1 MKVSLMNE
9 KILFQKSVVQVDE
22 IGNRKNGWEDYFS
35 CFATI
40 SGEGGS
46 EKSVAGHTVD
56 ESGITFTVRYCKKA
70 AAVCSGQY
78 RILFREELYNILSV
92 DHMNFRKKSLKFRCE
107 KVRR

>member
-40 SGEGGS
+40 GGEGGS

-56 ESGITFTVRYCKKA
+56 ELGITFTVRYCKKA
-70 AAVCSGQY
+70 AAVCSDQY
-78 RILFREELYNILSV
+78 RILFREELYNIISV

>member
-9 KILFQKSVVQVDE
+9 RIMIQKSAVQVDD

-40 SGEGGS
+40 TEENGS
-46 EKSVAGHTVD
+46 EKSVAGNTVD
-56 ESGITFTVRYCKKA
+56 HTEITFTVRYCKKVVD
-70 AAVCSGQY
+70 VCSDQY

-92 DHMNFRKKSLKFRCE
+92 VHMNFRRKSLKFRCQ